1 MEIMGGFMV
10 MFSVLAFFLT
20 VVWFVFP
27 FVVFAMKG
35 KLDRAY
41 LKLEDMEQRLANIE
55 ARLDVVLPL
64 ERPETPPPP
73 ADPPEASAP

>member
-55 ARLDVVLPL
+55 ARLDIVRPL
-64 ERPETPPPP
+64 DRPETPSPP
-73 ADPPEASAP
+73 ADPPKASEP

>member
-55 ARLDVVLPL
+55 ARLDVLCPL
-64 ERPETPPPP
+64 DRSETPPPP

>member
-55 ARLDVVLPL
+55 ARLDVVRPL
-64 ERPETPPPP
+64 DRSETPPP
-73 ADPPEASAP
+73 ADPPEATAP